1 MYKDRKEPVFELPVP
16 GMGMTHELGARPWQ
30 TPSKYKSVD
39 EVVQFYIS
47 QMQSD
52 TFADQVINLLETKMP
67 VTMIANSM
75 NTVNVMEG
83 LHTIDIGM
91 LTMPIIMETIMLIG
105 DQEGINYVTGLEQN
119 YENDVMETDMLSAI
133 DQTNTEEESP
143 MEEEDIIEE
152 QDEIEMP
159 TGLMSRRV

>member
-1 MYKDRKEPVFELPVP
+1 
-16 GMGMTHELGARPWQ
+16 
-30 TPSKYKSVD
+30 
-39 EVVQFYIS
+39 
-47 QMQSD
+47 MQSD

-105 DQEGINYVTGLEQN
+105 DQEGIDYVTGLERD
-119 YENDVMETDMLSAI
+119 YKNDVMETDMLSAI
-133 DQTNTEEESP
+133 EQTNEEEESP
-143 MEEEDIIEE
+143 IEEESVVEE